1 MLQYDFGCVLL
12 HAFLLS
18 SKEQSR
24 GRPLMIRTLSPA
36 LRLCV
41 VAVSAVTTVSAA
53 SLSAQASPKQNALAA
68 VERNREEIAKVGDAI
83 FSFAELGMQEFE
95 TSALCSQVLSD
106 IGYTV
111 ENGISGIP
119 TAILATYGSGGPV
132 IAIHVEYDAVPN
144 GSQVPGVT
152 HRNEVV
158 AGAPGHAEGHNTNA
172 AVWIGAAFAI
182 KETMDAHDLTGTIKL
197 FSAPAE
203 EQIVSRPYF
212 VRDGYFND
220 VDAAFHA
227 HVGSSLST
235 SYGVR
240 QYAAMSVEY
249 EFFGKTAHAG
259 ASPWTGVSAADA
271 VKLMDVGW
279 DVLREHLPPTQRSH
293 SVIVDGGVQPNVVPD
308 YAKIWFYF
316 RESTYEGAASLYER
330 AHLIADGAATMTG
343 TTWKEQVLAAVWPT
357 RDNRTIAEVVQANI
371 EMVGVPEWTAEEQ
384 ALAREIQA
392 TAGVSESGL
401 STNTSSLQQATQS
414 TSSNDSGDIT
424 WMVPHGRIT
433 FPANVPGVPFH
444 HWAAAI
450 AEATSIAHKG
460 SVAGAKVMAA
470 SVIDLITDT
479 EIMVRARDTFAREI
493 GNSTY
498 RPLLPEGQLPPIEL
512 NAEEMAKYR
521 EAMRAHYRTAS
532 IRFR

>member
-1 MLQYDFGCVLL
+1 MNRILLVVLITALSILNL
-12 HAFLLS
+12 H
-18 SKEQSR
+18 
-24 GRPLMIRTLSPA
+24 PA
-36 LRLCV
+36 DLI
-41 VAVSAVTTVSAA
+41 
-53 SLSAQASPKQNALAA
+53 AQTSPKATALAA
-68 VERNREEIAKVGDAI
+68 VERNSEAIGQVGDAI

-95 TSALCSQVLSD
+95 TAGLCTELLTEM
-106 IGYTV
+106 GYRV
-111 ENGISGIP
+111 EAGISGIP
-119 TAILATYGSGGPV
+119 TAILATYGSGRPV

-144 GSQVPGVT
+144 GSQVPGAT
-152 HRNEVV
+152 SREEVV

-182 KETMDAHDLTGTIKL
+182 KEAIDQHNLSGTIKL

-203 EQIVSRPYF
+203 EQIISRPYF
-212 VRDGYFND
+212 VRDGYFD
-220 VDAAFHA
+220 DIDAAFHA
-227 HVGSSLST
+227 HVGSSLAT
-235 SYGVR
+235 SFGVR

-249 EFFGKTAHAG
+249 EFYGKTAHAG
-259 ASPWTGVSAADA
+259 ASPWTGVSAVDA
-271 VKLMDVGW
+271 VKLMDVAW

-316 RESTYEGAASLYER
+316 RESTYEGAATLYER
-330 AHLIADGAATMTG
+330 ARLIADGAATMTG
-343 TTWKEQVLAAVWPT
+343 TTWEEHVLAAVWPT
-357 RDNRTIAEVVQANI
+357 RDNQTIAAVVQANI
-371 EMVGVPEWTAEEQ
+371 DLVGMPEWSAEEQ
-384 ALAREIQA
+384 VLARQIQA
-392 TAGVSESGL
+392 TAEVHESGL
-401 STNTSSLQQATQS
+401 SSSTSPLREATQS

-424 WMVPHGRIT
+424 WMVPHGRVT

-460 SVAGAKVMAA
+460 TVAGAKVMAA
-470 SVIDLITDT
+470 SVVDLLVNPDLLAQAQ
-479 EIMVRARDTFAREI
+479 ETFSQEI

-498 RPLLPEGQLPPIEL
+498 RPLLPPGQLPPIEL

-521 EAMRAHYRTAS
+521 EAMRAHYRTVP

>member
-1 MLQYDFGCVLL
+1 MKRIIQVTLIAVVSIQTFIPTTLT
-12 HAFLLS
+12 A
-18 SKEQSR
+18 QS
-24 GRPLMIRTLSPA
+24 
-36 LRLCV
+36 
-41 VAVSAVTTVSAA
+41 
-53 SLSAQASPKQNALAA
+53 SPKATALAA
-68 VERNREEIAKVGDAI
+68 VDRNSEEIAKVGDAI

-95 TSALCSQVLSD
+95 TARLCAELLSEMGYQVE
-106 IGYTV
+106 T
-111 ENGISGIP
+111 GISGIP
-119 TAILATYGSGGPV
+119 TAILATYGSGRPV

-152 HRNEVV
+152 VRDEVV

-182 KETMDAHDLTGTIKL
+182 KEAIDEHNLTGTIKL

-203 EQIVSRPYF
+203 EQIISRPYF
-212 VRDGYFND
+212 VRDGYFD
-220 VDAAFHA
+220 DIDAAFHA
-227 HVGSSLST
+227 HVGSSLAT

-259 ASPWTGVSAADA
+259 ASPWTGVSAVDA

-330 AHLIADGAATMTG
+330 ARQVADGAAAMTG
-343 TTWKEQVLAAVWPT
+343 TTWEEYVLAAVWPT
-357 RDNRTIAEVVQANI
+357 RDNVTIAEVVQSNI
-371 EMVGVPEWTAEEQ
+371 DLVGMPEWTAEEQ
-384 ALAREIQA
+384 LLAREIQA
-392 TAGVSESGL
+392 TAEVPENGL
-401 STNTSSLQQATQS
+401 NSTTSSLREATQS

-460 SVAGAKVMAA
+460 TVAGAKVMAA
-470 SVIDLITDT
+470 SVVDLLANPDLLA
-479 EIMVRARDTFAREI
+479 RAQETFREEI
-493 GNSTY
+493 GGATY
-498 RPLLPEGQLPPIEL
+498 HPLLPPGQTPPLDL
-512 NAEEMAKYR
+512 NVEEMAKYR
-521 EAMRAHYRTAS
+521 DAMRAHYGKAS
-532 IRFR
+532 IKFR

>member
-1 MLQYDFGCVLL
+1 MN
-12 HAFLLS
+12 
-18 SKEQSR
+18 
-24 GRPLMIRTLSPA
+24 RTLRGF
-36 LRLCV
+36 LV
-41 VAVSAVTTVSAA
+41 VAA
-53 SLSAQASPKQNALAA
+53 SIQIFHPDLVAQNSPKATALAA
-68 VERNREEIAKVGDAI
+68 VERNRAEIAKVGDAI

-95 TSALCSQVLSD
+95 TAGLCAELLGDMGFQVETGL
-106 IGYTV
+106 
-111 ENGISGIP
+111 SGIP
-119 TAILATYGSGGPV
+119 TAILASYGSGRPV

-152 HRNEVV
+152 EREEVV

-182 KETMDAHDLTGTIKL
+182 REAMDAHDLTGTIKL

-203 EQIVSRPYF
+203 EQIISRPYF
-212 VRDGYFND
+212 VRDGYFDD

-227 HVGSSLST
+227 HVGSSLAT

-259 ASPWTGVSAADA
+259 ASPWTGVSAVDA
-271 VKLMDVGW
+271 AKLMDVSW

-293 SVIVDGGVQPNVVPD
+293 SVFVDGGVQPNVVPD

-330 AHLIADGAATMTG
+330 ARLVADGAATMTG
-343 TTWKEQVLAAVWPT
+343 TTWEEKVLAAVWPT
-357 RDNRTIAEVVQANI
+357 RDNQTIAEVVQSNI
-371 EMVGVPEWTAEEQ
+371 DLVGMPEWTVEEQ
-384 ALAREIQA
+384 TLARQIQA
-392 TAGVSESGL
+392 TAEVAETGL
-401 STNTSSLQQATQS
+401 RTTTSPLREATQS

-424 WMVPHGRIT
+424 WMVPHGRVT

-450 AEATSIAHKG
+450 AEATPIAHKG
-460 SVAGAKVMAA
+460 TVVGAKVMAA
-470 SVIDLITDT
+470 SVVDLLANPDLLA
-479 EIMVRARDTFAREI
+479 RAQETFSQEVS
-493 GNSTY
+493 GSTY
-498 RPLLPEGQLPPIEL
+498 RPLLPPGQTPPLDL

-521 EAMRAHYRTAS
+521 DAMRAHYRTVP

>member
-1 MLQYDFGCVLL
+1 MNRISLTVLV
-12 HAFLLS
+12 A
-18 SKEQSR
+18 
-24 GRPLMIRTLSPA
+24 
-36 LRLCV
+36 
-41 VAVSAVTTVSAA
+41 AVSAQTMLPAT
-53 SLSAQASPKQNALAA
+53 LDAQNTPKATALAA
-68 VERNREEIAKVGDAI
+68 VDRNREEIAKVGDAI

-95 TSALCSQVLSD
+95 TAQLCTDLLSD
-106 IGYTV
+106 MGYQV
-111 ENGISGIP
+111 ETGISGIP
-119 TAILATYGSGGPV
+119 TAILATYGSGRPV
-132 IAIHVEYDAVPN
+132 IAIHIEYDAVPN

-152 HRNEVV
+152 VRQEVV
-158 AGAPGHAEGHNTNA
+158 VGAPGHAEGHNTNA

-182 KETMDAHDLTGTIKL
+182 KQAIDEHDLAGTIKL

-203 EQIVSRPYF
+203 EQIISRPYF
-212 VRDGYFND
+212 VRDGYFDD

-227 HVGSSLST
+227 HVGSSLAT

-249 EFFGKTAHAG
+249 EFFGKTAHA
-259 ASPWTGVSAADA
+259 ASSPWTGVSAADA
-271 VKLMDVGW
+271 VKLMDMGW
-279 DVLREHLPPTQRSH
+279 DVLREHMPPTQRSH

-316 RESTYEGAASLYER
+316 RESTYQGAANLYER
-330 AHLIADGAATMTG
+330 AHEVADGAAAMTG
-343 TTWKEQVLAAVWPT
+343 TTWEEKVLAAVWPT
-357 RDNRTIAEVVQANI
+357 RDNVTIAEVVQSNI
-371 EMVGVPEWTAEEQ
+371 DLVGMPEWTAEEQ
-384 ALAREIQA
+384 TLARQIQA
-392 TAGVSESGL
+392 TAEVSETGL
-401 STNTSSLQQATQS
+401 RTSIPPLREATQS

-460 SVAGAKVMAA
+460 TVAGAKVMAA
-470 SVIDLITDT
+470 SVIDLLTNP
-479 EIMVRARDTFAREI
+479 ELLARAQETFSEEI
-493 GNSTY
+493 GGSTY
-498 RPLLPEGQLPPIEL
+498 RPLLPPGQTPPLDL

-521 EAMRAHYRTAS
+521 ELMRTHYRTVP